1 MEIYYI
7 RTPSPIYYFFL
18 AHEDRVQALG
28 SFGHSGFIP
37 EVEAEDAAAIVALAA
52 GILLKKFHSRFIP
65 EEEAEDAAAIVAL
78 AARIL
83 SGEFPEVRRVPLGE
97 DVLRAWASLLDEDE
111 EVALDL
117 AEAALEAAHRAK
129 DLREAEAFLRESLK
143 GLPAQ
148 EEGVA

>member
-37 EVEAEDAAAIVALAA
+37 EGEAEDAAAIVALA
-52 GILLKKFHSRFIP
+52 
-65 EEEAEDAAAIVAL
+65 V
-78 AARIL
+78 RIL
-83 SGEFPEVRRVPLGE
+83 SGKFPEVHRVPLGE